1 MNFDQYIPQALRTA
15 KPLNGIE
22 ANLRHAALGLIT
34 EIGEF
39 TSEVK
44 RVVIYEKP
52 MSEEMR
58 RHMLEEL
65 GDVCW
70 YLAVAINALGFQ
82 AQPLP
87 IRDLGQNTLEDAAL
101 TLALKNCEIVIAS
114 TLGGSAYKSMGFAN
128 VVYEMISVIDK
139 ACELLGASGDEVRA
153 MNIHKLRARFPDK
166 FTNEA
171 AEARADKG
179 GASHLVS

>member
-1 MNFDQYIPQALRTA
+1 VNFDQYIPLALRTA
-15 KPLNGIE
+15 KPLDGIYL
-22 ANLRHAALGLIT
+22 NLRHAVLGLIT

-44 RVVIYEKP
+44 RIEIYDKP

-58 RHMLEEL
+58 LHMLEEL
-65 GDVCW
+65 GDVSW
-70 YLAVAINALGFQ
+70 YLAVAIKALGFTV
-82 AQPLP
+82 QPIP
-87 IRDLGQNTLEDAAL
+87 VIDHRQTTLADAAMTL
-101 TLALKNCEIVIAS
+101 TSRVNEIITAAILRDGAYQSTYFAS
-114 TLGGSAYKSMGFAN
+114 C
-128 VVYEMISVIDK
+128 VYQMVSVIDG
-139 ACELLGASGDEVRA
+139 ACELLGSTGDRVRA
-153 MNIHKLRARFPDK
+153 ENIAKLQKRFPDK